1 MRSRARKGAVVK
13 RVAVIL
19 TALTAALALAACGG
33 SSSSSSSSTSS
44 GAGAAA
50 GSASAAGGGGGGGGG
65 GTVKISADPS
75 GQLKYDTTS
84 LTAKAGTDSFE
95 FTNESPLSHNF
106 TIEDKSGK
114 TVGSTPTFTGGT
126 KSVNLTL
133 QPGTYK
139 FLCTVP
145 GHAAA
150 GMQGTL
156 TVK

>member
-1 MRSRARKGAVVK
+1 VK
-13 RVAVIL
+13 L
-19 TALTAALALAACGG
+19 T
-33 SSSSSSSSTSS
+33 
-44 GAGAAA
+44 
-50 GSASAAGGGGGGGGG
+50 
-65 GTVKISADPS
+65 ADPS
-75 GQLKYDTTS
+75 GQLKFNTTK
-84 LTAKAGTDSFE
+84 LTAKAGTDSFAL
-95 FTNESPLSHNF
+95 TNDAPLQHNF

-114 TVGSTPTFTGGT
+114 ALGGTPTFTGGT